1 MTNSG
6 SLAGST
12 DMEIHVTLKTIDN
25 LRRRRS
31 FKTLQ
36 GAIKF
41 ATKYVGEAPEVS
53 TAFQYAVS
61 GDGTAKIT
69 VVGATISDLFPKLK
83 RESHD
88 EFYGDEG

>member
-1 MTNSG
+1 MKNSG

-12 DMEIHVTLKTIDN
+12 GMDIRVKLTTTDRYYKSG
-25 LRRRRS
+25 R
-31 FKTLQ
+31 FKTLK

-41 ATKYVGEAPEVS
+41 AVKYVGEAPEVS

-69 VVGATISDLFPKLK
+69 VVGCSISDLFPKLK
-83 RESHD
+83 RESQD